1 MSNYLIS
8 EPLALFMDEIPD
20 HELDARIV
28 VAEKTLEEAKAK
40 YEKAREK
47 LTANTDA
54 LRKLTWGGLLE
65 DGRHK
70 NGTAAERTA
79 LYHDLHVLQRKLLRA
94 NYRSEF
100 SAFQVPMLKRRVL
113 HRQILFNALC
123 HERALREM
131 DKQFAARTVVLVP
144 DEEAKAPVII
154 GNDAH
159 PSTADNDAAKLE
171 KIACIM
177 RGCVFIAARHRK
189 IGGFDRKFATSV
201 RHSVR
206 GRTMRLAW
214 TWIGVNEIENRHE
227 FDILPCGEIWN
238 LDTGATHNA
247 FTTAP
252 RKWFPY

>member
-28 VAEKTLEEAKAK
+28 VAEKSMEETKAK
-40 YEKAREK
+40 LEKAREK
-47 LTANTDA
+47 LSANTDA
-54 LRKLTWGGLLE
+54 LSKLTWGGLRE
-65 DGRHK
+65 DVRHK
-70 NGTAAERTA
+70 SGTAAERMA

-94 NYRSEF
+94 HNRREF
-100 SAFQVPMLKRRVL
+100 SAFQVPMLKMRLL
-113 HRQILFNALC
+113 HRQILLNALC

-144 DEEAKAPVII
+144 DDETKDPVTI
-154 GNDAH
+154 GNDMH
-159 PSTADNDAAKLE
+159 PSAADNDQAKLD
-171 KIACIM
+171 KIASIIRM
-177 RGCVFIAARHRK
+177 CVFIAARHRK
-189 IGGFDRKFATSV
+189 LGSFDRKFGTSV

-214 TWIGVNEIENRHE
+214 TWVGVNEIENRHE
-227 FDILPCGEIWN
+227 FDILPSGEIWN
-238 LDTGATHNA
+238 LATGATHNA
-247 FTTAP
+247 FATAP